1 MLTTNASF
9 RMIASDLPRALGM
22 TAAKPQVARETEY
35 YLKTIEK
42 TKSIDEFLADDRLF
56 SYAMKAFGLGD
67 MAYAKAFMRKVLTE
81 GISNP
86 DSFANKLTDRRYR
99 EFAETF
105 NFAEFGSTT
114 TIFDSTRQGTVDR
127 YLRQTLEEDAGRQ
140 NEGVRLALYFQ
151 RKASSLTSAYTIL
164 ADPAL
169 TKVVQTA
176 LDLPAASSAMDIDKQ
191 AQLIA
196 SRLDLADFKD
206 PDKLSA
212 FLDRFTNLWSLR
224 NSAAASSLPAI
235 IIGQPIE
242 AGISAS
248 LLATLQNIRL
258 GGF

>member
-1 MLTTNASF
+1 VLTTSASY
-9 RMIASDLPRALGM
+9 RMIASDLPRALDR
-22 TAAKPQVARETEY
+22 TAKKPQVARETEY
-35 YLKTIEK
+35 YLKNIEK
-42 TKSIDEFLADDRLF
+42 VKSIDDFLADDRLF
-56 SYAMKAFGLGD
+56 AYAMKAFGLGE

-81 GISNP
+81 GTSSP
-86 DSFANKLTDRRYR
+86 DSFANKLTDKRYR

-105 NFAEFGSTT
+105 DFAQFGAAT

-127 YLRQTLEEDAGRQ
+127 YLRQTLEEDAGQQ

-151 RKASSLTSAYTIL
+151 RKASSIKSAYAIL

-169 TKVVQTA
+169 TKIVQTV

-196 SRLDLADFKD
+196 SRLDLSDFQD
-206 PDKLSA
+206 PDKVNA

-224 NSAAASSLPAI
+224 NGTAMASVPSI
-235 IIGQPIE
+235 VIGQPIE
-242 AGISAS
+242 AGISAD